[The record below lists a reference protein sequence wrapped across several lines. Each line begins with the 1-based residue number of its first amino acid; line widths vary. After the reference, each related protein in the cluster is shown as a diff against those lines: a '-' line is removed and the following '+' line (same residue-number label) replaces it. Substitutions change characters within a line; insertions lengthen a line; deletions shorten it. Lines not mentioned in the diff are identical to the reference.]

1 MSYYEV
7 LVFLHIAFAII
18 WLGSGFLL
26 QVLGFK
32 ADASRDVVR
41 IQGLLD
47 DADWAANRLFI
58 PSSLVVLVLGILA
71 TIEGPWTFG
80 DLWIVLGLVGYGM
93 TFLTG
98 VAFISPQVRRVSA
111 VMERDGG
118 MSQAAMAEVR
128 KLFLIGRVDLV
139 VLFTVVAVMALKPT
153 GDDVVVLV
161 LMAGAIALA
170 VAYSVWRFR
179 TAAEAAPAS
188 A

>member
-7 LVFLHIAFAII
+7 LVFLHIAFAIV

-26 QVLGFK
+26 QVLGFR

-58 PSSLVVLVLGILA
+58 PSSLAVLILGILA
-71 TIEGPWTFG
+71 TMEGPWTFG
-80 DLWIVLGLVGYGM
+80 DLWIVLGLVGYAM
-93 TFLTG
+93 TFVTG
-98 VAFISPQVRRVSA
+98 VAFISPQVRRIQA

-118 MSQAAMAEVR
+118 MSPPAMVEVR

-153 GDDVVVLV
+153 GDDVGTLVV
-161 LMAGAIALA
+161 MAAAIALA
-170 VAYSVWRFR
+170 IGFSVWRSR
-179 TAAEAAPAS
+179 APESAPA
-188 A
+188 AN

>member
-1 MSYYEV
+1 LSYYEV
-7 LVFLHIAFAII
+7 LVFLHIVFAIV

-26 QVLGFK
+26 QVLAFR
-32 ADASRDVVR
+32 ADASRDAVR

-47 DADWAANRLFI
+47 DADWAANRLFV
-58 PSSLVVLVLGILA
+58 PSSLAVLILGILA

-80 DLWIVLGLVGYGM
+80 YLWIVLGLVGYAM

-98 VAFISPQVRRVSA
+98 VAFISPQVRRIQA

-118 MSQAAMAEVR
+118 ISPAAMAEVR

-153 GDDVVVLV
+153 GDDVGTLVV
-161 LMAGAIALA
+161 MAGVIALA
-170 VAYSVWRFR
+170 IGYSVWRFR

>member
-7 LVFLHIAFAII
+7 LAFLHIAFAIV

-98 VAFISPQVRRVSA
+98 VAFISPQVPSRRA
-111 VMERDGG
+111 R
-118 MSQAAMAEVR
+118 
-128 KLFLIGRVDLV
+128 
-139 VLFTVVAVMALKPT
+139 
-153 GDDVVVLV
+153 
-161 LMAGAIALA
+161 
-170 VAYSVWRFR
+170 
-179 TAAEAAPAS
+179 
-188 A
+188 